1 MSSIV
6 NLVNTNYS
14 KDVSILEEETLLHP
28 GKYQNEAS
36 GKGVNTYMTEI
47 VYGGGLF
54 VGNNNKTYY
63 SKILNRSKLATQ
75 IFTGSISYWL
85 NNNATN

>member
-1 MSSIV
+1 
-6 NLVNTNYS
+6 
-14 KDVSILEEETLLHP
+14 
-28 GKYQNEAS
+28 
-36 GKGVNTYMTEI
+36 MTEI